1 MQPAL
6 RRFRRR
12 TDYAET
18 GGAPL
23 VGVEGVALISH
34 GGSDAKAIKNAVL
47 VARDFAKVELRQELT
62 KAVAAHAF
70 LWEDLPSSPKATSSG
85 GLS

>member
-1 MQPAL
+1 M
-6 RRFRRR
+6 
-12 TDYAET
+12 
-18 GGAPL
+18 
-23 VGVEGVALISH
+23 ALICH

-47 VARDFAKVELRQELT
+47 VARDFAHVAFRQELT

-70 LWEDLPSSPKATSSG
+70 LWEDLPSSPKASSSSG

>member
-1 MQPAL
+1 
-6 RRFRRR
+6 
-12 TDYAET
+12 
-18 GGAPL
+18 
-23 VGVEGVALISH
+23 
-34 GGSDAKAIKNAVL
+34 
-47 VARDFAKVELRQELT
+47 VARDFAQVELRQELT